1 MNEQENDI
9 MQEQQKNSSSIS
21 AFDWEK
27 CIMCQQTT
35 GEPLQCPAD
44 MKGSNVDPGVGYHS
58 VASNIQRFHEL
69 DALPMDIS
77 MSSIDDRCGM
87 AETLMKHRGK

>member
-1 MNEQENDI
+1 

-21 AFDWEK
+21 AFDFEK

-35 GEPLQCPAD
+35 RNPLQCPAD
-44 MKGSNVDPGVGYHS
+44 MERSDVDPGVGYHS

-77 MSSIDDRCGM
+77 MSSIDDGCGI
-87 AETLMKHRGK
+87 AEALMKH